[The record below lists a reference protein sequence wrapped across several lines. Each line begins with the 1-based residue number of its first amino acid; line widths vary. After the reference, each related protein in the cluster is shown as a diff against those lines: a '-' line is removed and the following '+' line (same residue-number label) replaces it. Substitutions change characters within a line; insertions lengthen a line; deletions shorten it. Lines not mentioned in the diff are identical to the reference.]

1 MAAAC
6 LTETPAKDNKTQA
19 DATITIFDLRH
30 YLAVDMRPENGSTVR
45 I

>member
-6 LTETPAKDNKTQA
+6 LTETPAKGSKTQA
-19 DATITIFDLRH
+19 DVTITIFDLRH
-30 YLAVDMRPENGSTVR
+30 YLAVDIHPENGSTVR